1 MSDKEKNN
9 EILVFLSRPNPF
21 LEEHEVFL
29 TKLKSKL
36 QQHSIRTITLAAD
49 NYDITDSIT
58 YLKGMIRQCYGVV
71 VVGFKQIFIDK
82 GSKKRGGLSR
92 SDFFHPEEIDVSGQA
107 LTSPFCHI
115 EGTIALVY
123 DLPMLIINEKGIREE
138 GIISS
143 GKFNVK
149 CQSFDL
155 SDSKSFF
162 ENDIVDKQIA
172 VWVGQVTER
181 YLFLNL
187 NKI

>member
-1 MSDKEKNN
+1 MSYKENNN

-21 LEEHEVFL
+21 LEEHEIFL
-29 TKLKSKL
+29 TNLKSKL
-36 QQHSIRTITLAAD
+36 QQLSIRTITLAAD
-49 NYDITDSIT
+49 NYDLTDSIT

-82 GSKKRGGLSR
+82 GSKKRGGS
-92 SDFFHPEEIDVSGQA
+92 SHDGFFNPEEVNISGQA

-123 DLPMLIINEKGIREE
+123 DLPMLIINEEGVREE
-138 GIISS
+138 GVISS
-143 GKFNVK
+143 GRFNVK
-149 CQSFDL
+149 CQSFNL

-162 ENDIVDKQIA
+162 ENDIVNKQIA
-172 VWVGQVTER
+172 VWAGQVTER